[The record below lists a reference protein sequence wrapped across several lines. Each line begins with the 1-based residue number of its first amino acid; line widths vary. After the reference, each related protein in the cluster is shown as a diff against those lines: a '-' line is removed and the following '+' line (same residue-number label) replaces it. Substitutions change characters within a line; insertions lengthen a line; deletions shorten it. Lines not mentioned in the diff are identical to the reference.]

1 MWLSDAVRQEAVQHE
16 RQVRS
21 MTRVMLPMMDVASLV
36 ERTPEADRRRAA
48 QHERLV
54 QALEAHRASTG
65 ERSPGVM
72 TRLAAWA
79 EGQLEGVLR
88 QRKSSKAASRR

>member
-1 MWLSDAVRQEAVQHE
+1 MWQNDADRQEAAQHK

-48 QHERLV
+48 QHDRLA
-54 QALEAHRASTG
+54 QAMAEHEIGAG

-72 TRLAAWA
+72 TRFAVWVEAHVAGMFRQHESSEAA
-79 EGQLEGVLR
+79 GGR
-88 QRKSSKAASRR
+88 